1 MLFLRITCSSACS
14 LFSGRHSRLPHSV
27 YFPFGQPLSLSI
39 QLTLQDTLFYFS
51 EKIFLPNLPP
61 PNGRFAANC
70 SNSIPLTSP
79 VGSSLCRLVPRMSQ
93 LTLGVAVAQ
102 SETCS
107 PPLAA
112 RLFPPSPKLTTTEWQ
127 IRRELLNLY
136 PFNLTGTSRCMFNN
150 SQSSLI
156 YF

>member
-1 MLFLRITCSSACS
+1 MLFLGITCSSACS
-14 LFSGRHSRLPHSV
+14 LFSGRHSQLPHSV

-61 PNGRFAANC
+61 PNGRFATNC
-70 SNSIPLTSP
+70 STSIPLTSP
-79 VGSSLCRLVPRMSQ
+79 VSSSLCRLVLRMSQ

-102 SETCS
+102 S
-107 PPLAA
+107 
-112 RLFPPSPKLTTTEWQ
+112 PPSPKLTTTEWQ